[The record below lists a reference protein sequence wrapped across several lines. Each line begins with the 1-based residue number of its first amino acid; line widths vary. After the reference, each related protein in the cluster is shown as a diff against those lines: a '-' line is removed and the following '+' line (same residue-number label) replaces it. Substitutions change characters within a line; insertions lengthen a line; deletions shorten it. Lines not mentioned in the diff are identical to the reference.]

1 MAEIHMTEATVFL
14 VTWRQ
19 EFTVPDK
26 ADKLVFLMTMSEA
39 TK

>member
-1 MAEIHMTEATVFL
+1 MAEIRMTEATMFL

-26 ADKLVFLMTMSEA
+26 ADKRVFLMTMSES